1 MMFKGVIFIKQIDM
15 EEEIKILEENAREAL
30 NVAIMYAEMTGT
42 KLCLLN
48 IEKAEII
55 MQMLQERNLEG
66 A

>member
-1 MMFKGVIFIKQIDM
+1 M

-48 IEKAEII
+48 IEQAKNI

>member
-1 MMFKGVIFIKQIDM
+1 MKQIDM
-15 EEEIKILEENAREAL
+15 EEENKILEENAREAL

-55 MQMLQERNLEG
+55 MRMLQERSKTYYD
-66 A
+66 

>member
-1 MMFKGVIFIKQIDM
+1 MYREVIHIKQVDM

-48 IEKAEII
+48 IEQAKNI